1 MDFLDEVKHL
11 EIYGGSWEARKLF
24 MKFTLNKL
32 VIKKCL
38 LKLFNDV
45 GMLIL
50 FGLVFVRNLVIKVLK
65 RKGCGHVWEY

>member
-11 EIYGGSWEARKLF
+11 GIYGGSCDFLEARKLF
-24 MKFTLNKL
+24 MKVSLNKL

-50 FGLVFVRNLVIKVLK
+50 VGLMFVRNLVVKVLK
-65 RKGCGHVWEY
+65 KRECGYV

>member
-1 MDFLDEVKHL
+1 
-11 EIYGGSWEARKLF
+11 
-24 MKFTLNKL
+24 MKVSLNKL

-50 FGLVFVRNLVIKVLK
+50 VGFVFVRNLVVKVLK
-65 RKGCGHVWEY
+65 KRECGYV

>member
-1 MDFLDEVKHL
+1 
-11 EIYGGSWEARKLF
+11 
-24 MKFTLNKL
+24 MKVSLNKL
-32 VIKKCL
+32 VMKKCL

-65 RKGCGHVWEY
+65 RKGCDHVWEC